1 MNESHSAPI
10 VLVHGIF
17 GFDQIA
23 LGPVKVGDYYRLIPD
38 ALRKDGHVVPHP
50 PQTNRAGSV
59 AERAQDLKNYLMDS
73 SRVEI
78 FGKKIHLVAHSMGGL
93 DARFMISKL
102 GMADRVLSLTTIA
115 TPHHGSPIANA
126 VVKKTEPGL
135 TALLAGVGI
144 DVKATL
150 DLTTEACE
158 QRNREVL
165 DEPSVAYFSIAG
177 QYKPGKVF
185 ILFGKSRGLLG
196 PLYDLIA
203 GTEGDNDGVV
213 SVKSAMLPERPT
225 WTHLDTWNV
234 NHLREINWGTNGVP
248 TPIEDADPSIVEKYR
263 ALVKQIKELVAV
275 RM

>member
-1 MNESHSAPI
+1 MSESQSAPI

-23 LGPVKVGDYYRLIPD
+23 LGGVKVADYYRLIPD
-38 ALRKDGHVVPHP
+38 ALRGDGHIVPHP

-59 AERAQDLKNYLMDS
+59 AERAQDLQNYLMDP
-73 SRVEI
+73 SRVEV
-78 FGKKIHLVAHSMGGL
+78 FGKKVHLLAHSMGGL

-102 GMADRVLSLTTIA
+102 GMANRVLSLTTIA
-115 TPHHGSPIANA
+115 TPHHGSPIANV
-126 VVKKTEPGL
+126 VVKGTEPGL
-135 TALLAGVGI
+135 TKSLGAIGI

-165 DEPSVAYFSIAG
+165 DEAGVAYFSIAG
-177 QYKPGKVF
+177 QFVPPKKF
-185 ILFGKSRGLLG
+185 LIFGKSKGVLG
-196 PLYDLIA
+196 PTYDLIA
-203 GTEGDNDGVV
+203 KTENNNDGVV
-213 SVKSAMLPERPT
+213 SVWSATMGRPA

-234 NHLREINWGTNGVP
+234 NHFREINWGTNLLP
-248 TPIEDADPSIVEKYR
+248 TPLELADHSIVEKYR
-263 ALVKQIKELVAV
+263 ALVRQIKELVAA

>member
-1 MNESHSAPI
+1 MSESQSAPI

-23 LGPVKVGDYYRLIPD
+23 IGGFKIGDYYRLIPD

-59 AERAQDLKNYLMDS
+59 AERAQDLKNYLQDPN
-73 SRVEI
+73 RVEV
-78 FGKKIHLVAHSMGGL
+78 FEKKVHLLAHSMGGL

-102 GMADRVLSLTTIA
+102 GMAKRILSLTTIA

-126 VVKKTEPGL
+126 VVKATEPGL
-135 TALLAGVGI
+135 TQLLGSLGV

-150 DLTTEACE
+150 DLTTDACE
-158 QRNREVL
+158 QRNKEVL
-165 DEPSVAYFSIAG
+165 DEAGIAYFSIAG
-177 QYKPGKVF
+177 RYKPRKVF

-203 GTEGDNDGVV
+203 KTENENDGVV
-213 SVKSAMLPERPT
+213 SVWSATMGRPA

-248 TPIEDADPSIVEKYR
+248 SPAELNDFSIVEKYR
-263 ALVKQIKELVAV
+263 GLAKQIKELVA